1 MAKKKNNKSKL
12 SFMKYLSIFLLIVSV
27 LILVL
32 VYFINVLPIDYFIV
46 LIVLVLIIDLVVI
59 KLLLG
64 SGKIKNVF
72 GVILS
77 IILII
82 IMVFG
87 ITYELN
93 TLDFLKQFGYNT
105 YKEEVYN
112 IIVLSESKYENID
125 DLENETIGH
134 LDELVHE
141 GLNSAIEKIDKKI
154 DFESVVLDD
163 INTLV
168 ANLDEGLIAAM
179 IVEDAQIT
187 MLKENDNDFSNKY
200 RIIDTYT
207 IETQIEVE
215 SKDVD
220 VTKDSYNILITG
232 IDSYGSIT
240 RVSRSDVNMIV
251 SVNPN
256 ENKILLTSI
265 PRDYYVYLSDYKDYD
280 KLTHTGIY
288 GIDVT
293 SKALEDLLDIDINY
307 YVKVNFSSLV
317 DIVDA
322 LGGIDVYS
330 DYTFDTHKAA
340 AGYHFDEG
348 WNHLSGMEALM
359 FSRERYAFIDGDNQR
374 IKNQTAVLKAIID
387 KVASPAIIT
396 NYMSFMDVMAQTI
409 QTNLNED
416 EIYALIQMQLTDM
429 ASWEIESYA
438 LEGYGAILWSPAG
451 NADLWVMQPDYNT
464 VEEAKEL
471 IADFM
476 NKNTDSLE

>member
-1 MAKKKNNKSKL
+1 MDKKKNNKSKM

-46 LIVLVLIIDLVVI
+46 LVVLVLIIDLVVI

-64 SGKIKNVF
+64 SDKIRNVI

-93 TLDFLKQFGYNT
+93 TIDFLKQFGFNT

-112 IIVLSESKYENID
+112 VLVLDESEYEELN
-125 DLENETIGH
+125 DLDNESIGH
-134 LDELVHE
+134 LDENVHE
-141 GLNSAIEKIDKKI
+141 GLNSAIDKIDQQI

-163 INTLV
+163 INSLV
-168 ANLDEGLIAAM
+168 DNLSSEEIDAIIL
-179 IVEDAQIT
+179 EDAQIT
-187 MLKENDNDFSNKY
+187 MLEEDNNGLMDNF
-200 RIIDTYT
+200 RIIASFD
-207 IETQIEVE
+207 IETEIEVV
-215 SKDVD
+215 SKEVN

-251 SVNPN
+251 SVNPK

-265 PRDYYVYLSDYKDYD
+265 PRDYYVYLSDYGDYD

-293 SKALEDLLDIDINY
+293 TKALEDLLDIDINY
-307 YVKVNFSSLV
+307 YVKVNFTTLV
-317 DIVDA
+317 DIVDE
-322 LGGIDVYS
+322 LGGITVNSNYDFTS
-330 DYTFDTHKAA
+330 ID
-340 AGYHFDEG
+340 GYHFSKGNNNLNGE
-348 WNHLSGMEALM
+348 EALS
-359 FSRERYAFIDGDNQR
+359 FARERQAFSEGDRVRVENQ
-374 IKNQTAVLKAIID
+374 QLVLTAIIN
-387 KVASPAIIT
+387 KVLSPSIIT
-396 NYMSFMDVMAQTI
+396 NYNSLLNALSGEFLTNITNNEITDLIKWQIDGMYSWDIETISLDGSNAFDYTYSYKNQKLYVMMP
-409 QTNLNED
+409 
-416 EIYALIQMQLTDM
+416 YP
-429 ASWEIESYA
+429 ESVN
-438 LEGYGAILWSPAG
+438 S
-451 NADLWVMQPDYNT
+451 
-464 VEEAKEL
+464 AKEK
-471 IADFM
+471 I
-476 NKNTDSLE
+476 KNVL

>member
-1 MAKKKNNKSKL
+1 MAKKKNNKSKM

-46 LIVLVLIIDLVVI
+46 LVVLVLIIDLVVI

-64 SGKIKNVF
+64 SGKIRNVI

-93 TLDFLKQFGYNT
+93 TIDFLKQFGFNT

-112 IIVLSESKYENID
+112 VLVLDESEYEELN
-125 DLENETIGH
+125 DLDNESIGH
-134 LDELVHE
+134 LDENVHE
-141 GLNSAIEKIDKKI
+141 GLNSAIDKIDQQI

-163 INTLV
+163 INSLV
-168 ANLDEGLIAAM
+168 DNLSSEEVDAIIL
-179 IVEDAQIT
+179 EDAQIT
-187 MLKENDNDFSNKY
+187 MLEEDNNGLMDNF
-200 RIIDTYT
+200 RIIASFD
-207 IETQIEVE
+207 IETEIEVV
-215 SKDVD
+215 SKEVN

-251 SVNPN
+251 SVNPK

-265 PRDYYVYLSDYKDYD
+265 PRDYYVYLSDYGDYD

-293 SKALEDLLDIDINY
+293 TKALEDLLDIDINY
-307 YVKVNFSSLV
+307 YVKVNFTTLV
-317 DIVDA
+317 DIVDE
-322 LGGIDVYS
+322 LGGITVNSNYDFTS
-330 DYTFDTHKAA
+330 ID
-340 AGYHFDEG
+340 GYHFSKGNNNLNGE
-348 WNHLSGMEALM
+348 EALS
-359 FSRERYAFIDGDNQR
+359 FARERQAFSEGDRVRVENQ
-374 IKNQTAVLKAIID
+374 QLVLTAIIN
-387 KVASPAIIT
+387 KVLSPSIIT
-396 NYMSFMDVMAQTI
+396 NYNSLLNALSGEFLTNITNNEITDLIKWQIDGMYSWDIETISLDGSNAFDYTYSYKNQKLYVMMP
-409 QTNLNED
+409 
-416 EIYALIQMQLTDM
+416 Y
-429 ASWEIESYA
+429 SESVN
-438 LEGYGAILWSPAG
+438 S
-451 NADLWVMQPDYNT
+451 
-464 VEEAKEL
+464 AKEK
-471 IADFM
+471 I
-476 NKNTDSLE
+476 KNVL

>member
-1 MAKKKNNKSKL
+1 MAKKKNNKSKM

-46 LIVLVLIIDLVVI
+46 LVVLVLIIDLVVV

-64 SGKIKNVF
+64 SGKIRNVI

-93 TLDFLKQFGYNT
+93 TIDFLKQFGFNT

-112 IIVLSESKYENID
+112 VLVLDDSEYEKLN
-125 DLENETIGH
+125 DLDNESIGH
-134 LDELVHE
+134 LDENVHE
-141 GLNSAIEKIDKKI
+141 GLNSVIDKIDQQI

-163 INTLV
+163 INSLV
-168 ANLDEGLIAAM
+168 DNLSSEEVDAIIL
-179 IVEDAQIT
+179 EDAQIT
-187 MLKENDNDFSNKY
+187 MLEEDNNGLMDNF
-200 RIIDTYT
+200 RIIASFD
-207 IETQIEVE
+207 IETEIEVV
-215 SKDVD
+215 SKEVN
-220 VTKDSYNILITG
+220 VTEDSYNILITG

-251 SVNPN
+251 SVNPK

-293 SKALEDLLDIDINY
+293 TKALEDLLDIDINY
-307 YVKVNFSSLV
+307 YVKVNFTTLV
-317 DIVDA
+317 DIVDE
-322 LGGIDVYS
+322 LGGITVNSNYDFTS
-330 DYTFDTHKAA
+330 ID
-340 AGYHFDEG
+340 GYHFSKGENNLNG
-348 WNHLSGMEALM
+348 KEALS
-359 FSRERYAFIDGDNQR
+359 FARERQAFSEGDRVRVENQ
-374 IKNQTAVLKAIID
+374 QLVLTAIIN
-387 KVASPAIIT
+387 KVLSAGIIT
-396 NYMSFMDVMAQTI
+396 NYNNLLNALSGEFLTNITNKEITDLIKWQIDGMYSWDIETISLDGSNAFDYTYSYKNQKLYVMMP
-409 QTNLNED
+409 
-416 EIYALIQMQLTDM
+416 YP
-429 ASWEIESYA
+429 ESVN
-438 LEGYGAILWSPAG
+438 S
-451 NADLWVMQPDYNT
+451 
-464 VEEAKEL
+464 AKEKINSVL
-471 IADFM
+471 
-476 NKNTDSLE
+476 

>member
-1 MAKKKNNKSKL
+1 MAKKKNNKSKM

-46 LIVLVLIIDLVVI
+46 LVVLVLIIDLVVI

-64 SGKIKNVF
+64 SGKIRNVI

-93 TLDFLKQFGYNT
+93 TIDFLKQFGFNT

-112 IIVLSESKYENID
+112 VLVLDESEYEELN
-125 DLENETIGH
+125 DLDNESIGH
-134 LDELVHE
+134 LDENVHE
-141 GLNSAIEKIDKKI
+141 GLNSAIDKIDQQI

-163 INTLV
+163 INSLV
-168 ANLDEGLIAAM
+168 DNLSSEEVDAIIL
-179 IVEDAQIT
+179 EDAQIT
-187 MLKENDNDFSNKY
+187 MLEEDNNGLMDNF
-200 RIIDTYT
+200 RIIASFD
-207 IETQIEVE
+207 IETEIEVV
-215 SKDVD
+215 SKEVN

-251 SVNPN
+251 SVNPK

-265 PRDYYVYLSDYKDYD
+265 PRDYYVYLSDYGDYD

-293 SKALEDLLDIDINY
+293 TKALEDLLDIDINY
-307 YVKVNFSSLV
+307 YVKVNFTTLV
-317 DIVDA
+317 DIVDE
-322 LGGIDVYS
+322 LGGITVNSNYDFTS
-330 DYTFDTHKAA
+330 ID
-340 AGYHFDEG
+340 GYHFSKGENNLNG
-348 WNHLSGMEALM
+348 KEALS
-359 FSRERYAFIDGDNQR
+359 FARERQAFSEGDRVRVENQ
-374 IKNQTAVLKAIID
+374 QLVLTAIIN
-387 KVASPAIIT
+387 KVLSAGIIT
-396 NYMSFMDVMAQTI
+396 NYNSLLNALSGEFLTNITNKEITDLIKWQIDGMYSWDIETISLDGSNAFDYTYSYKNQKLYVMMP
-409 QTNLNED
+409 
-416 EIYALIQMQLTDM
+416 YP
-429 ASWEIESYA
+429 ESVN
-438 LEGYGAILWSPAG
+438 S
-451 NADLWVMQPDYNT
+451 
-464 VEEAKEL
+464 AKEK
-471 IADFM
+471 I
-476 NKNTDSLE
+476 KNVL

>member
-1 MAKKKNNKSKL
+1 MAKKKNNKSKM

-46 LIVLVLIIDLVVI
+46 LVVLVLIIDLVVI

-64 SGKIKNVF
+64 SGKIRNVI

-93 TLDFLKQFGYNT
+93 TLDFLKQFGFNT

-112 IIVLSESKYENID
+112 VLVLDESVYEELN
-125 DLENETIGH
+125 DLDNETIGH
-134 LDELVHE
+134 LDENVHE
-141 GLNSAIEKIDKKI
+141 GLNSAIEKIDQQI

-163 INTLV
+163 INSLV
-168 ANLDEGLIAAM
+168 DNLSIEEVDAIIL
-179 IVEDAQIT
+179 EDAQIT
-187 MLKENDNDFSNKY
+187 MLEEDENTLMDNF
-200 RIIDTYT
+200 RIIASFD
-207 IETQIEVE
+207 IETEIEVV
-215 SKDVD
+215 SKEVN

-251 SVNPN
+251 SVNPK

-265 PRDYYVYLSDYKDYD
+265 PRDYYVYLSDYGDYD

-293 SKALEDLLDIDINY
+293 TKALEDLLDIDINY
-307 YVKVNFSSLV
+307 YVKVNFTTLV
-317 DIVDA
+317 DIVDE
-322 LGGIDVYS
+322 LGGITVNSNYDFTS
-330 DYTFDTHKAA
+330 ID
-340 AGYHFDEG
+340 GYHFSKGENNLNG
-348 WNHLSGMEALM
+348 KEALS
-359 FSRERYAFIDGDNQR
+359 FARERQAFSEGDRVRVENQ
-374 IKNQTAVLKAIID
+374 QLVLTAIIN
-387 KVASPAIIT
+387 KVLSPSIIT
-396 NYMSFMDVMAQTI
+396 NYNSLLNALSGEFLTNITNKEITDLIKWQIDGMYSWDIETISLDGSNAFDYTYSYKNQKLYVMMP
-409 QTNLNED
+409 
-416 EIYALIQMQLTDM
+416 YP
-429 ASWEIESYA
+429 ESVN
-438 LEGYGAILWSPAG
+438 S
-451 NADLWVMQPDYNT
+451 
-464 VEEAKEL
+464 AKEK
-471 IADFM
+471 I
-476 NKNTDSLE
+476 KNVL

>member
-1 MAKKKNNKSKL
+1 MAKKKNNKSKM

-46 LIVLVLIIDLVVI
+46 LVVLVLIIDLVVI

-64 SGKIKNVF
+64 SGKIRNVI

-93 TLDFLKQFGYNT
+93 TIDFLKQFGFNT

-112 IIVLSESKYENID
+112 VLVLDESEYEELN
-125 DLENETIGH
+125 DLDNESIGH
-134 LDELVHE
+134 LDENVHE
-141 GLNSAIEKIDKKI
+141 GLNSAIDKIDQQI

-163 INTLV
+163 INSLV
-168 ANLDEGLIAAM
+168 DNLSSEEIDAIIL
-179 IVEDAQIT
+179 EDAQIT
-187 MLKENDNDFSNKY
+187 MLEEDNNGLMDNF
-200 RIIDTYT
+200 RIIASFD
-207 IETQIEVE
+207 IETEIEVV
-215 SKDVD
+215 SKEVN

-251 SVNPN
+251 SVNPK

-265 PRDYYVYLSDYKDYD
+265 PRDYYVYLSDYGDYD

-293 SKALEDLLDIDINY
+293 TKALEDLLDIDINY
-307 YVKVNFSSLV
+307 YVKVNFTTLV
-317 DIVDA
+317 DIVDE
-322 LGGIDVYS
+322 LGGITVNSNYDFTS
-330 DYTFDTHKAA
+330 ID
-340 AGYHFDEG
+340 GYHFSKGNNNLNGE
-348 WNHLSGMEALM
+348 EALS
-359 FSRERYAFIDGDNQR
+359 FARERQAFSEGDRVRVENQ
-374 IKNQTAVLKAIID
+374 QLVLTAIIN
-387 KVASPAIIT
+387 KVLSPSIIT
-396 NYMSFMDVMAQTI
+396 NYNSLLNALSGEFLTNITNKEITDLIKWQIDGMYSWDIETISLDGSNAFDYTYSYKNQKLYVMMP
-409 QTNLNED
+409 
-416 EIYALIQMQLTDM
+416 Y
-429 ASWEIESYA
+429 SESVN
-438 LEGYGAILWSPAG
+438 S
-451 NADLWVMQPDYNT
+451 
-464 VEEAKEL
+464 AKEK
-471 IADFM
+471 I
-476 NKNTDSLE
+476 KNVL

>member
-1 MAKKKNNKSKL
+1 MAKKKNNKSKM

-46 LIVLVLIIDLVVI
+46 LVVLVLIIDLVVI

-64 SGKIKNVF
+64 SGKIRNVI

-93 TLDFLKQFGYNT
+93 TIDFLKQFGFNT

-112 IIVLSESKYENID
+112 VLVLDDSEYEKLN
-125 DLENETIGH
+125 DLDNATIGH
-134 LDELVHE
+134 LDENVHE
-141 GLNSAIEKIDKKI
+141 GLNSAIDKIDQQI

-163 INTLV
+163 INSLV
-168 ANLDEGLIAAM
+168 DNLSSEEVDAIIL
-179 IVEDAQIT
+179 EDAQIT
-187 MLKENDNDFSNKY
+187 MLEEDNNGLMDNF
-200 RIIDTYT
+200 RIIASFD
-207 IETQIEVE
+207 IETEIEVV
-215 SKDVD
+215 SKEVN

-251 SVNPN
+251 SVNPK

-265 PRDYYVYLSDYKDYD
+265 PRDYYVYLSDYGDYD

-293 SKALEDLLDIDINY
+293 TKALEDLLDIDINY
-307 YVKVNFSSLV
+307 YVKVNFTTLV
-317 DIVDA
+317 DIVDE
-322 LGGIDVYS
+322 LGGITVNSNYDFTS
-330 DYTFDTHKAA
+330 ID
-340 AGYHFDEG
+340 GYHFSKGNNNLNGE
-348 WNHLSGMEALM
+348 EALS
-359 FSRERYAFIDGDNQR
+359 FARERQAFSEGDRVRVENQ
-374 IKNQTAVLKAIID
+374 QLVLTAIIN
-387 KVASPAIIT
+387 KVLSPSIIT
-396 NYMSFMDVMAQTI
+396 NYNSLLNALSGEFLTNITNNEITDLIKWQIDGMYSWDIETISLDGSNAFDYTYSYKNQKLYVMMP
-409 QTNLNED
+409 
-416 EIYALIQMQLTDM
+416 YP
-429 ASWEIESYA
+429 ESVN
-438 LEGYGAILWSPAG
+438 S
-451 NADLWVMQPDYNT
+451 
-464 VEEAKEL
+464 AKEK
-471 IADFM
+471 I
-476 NKNTDSLE
+476 KNVL

>member
-1 MAKKKNNKSKL
+1 MAKKKNNKSKM

-46 LIVLVLIIDLVVI
+46 LVVLVLIIDLIVI

-64 SGKIKNVF
+64 SGKIRNVI

-93 TLDFLKQFGYNT
+93 TLDFLKQFGFNT

-112 IIVLSESKYENID
+112 VLVLDDSEYEELN
-125 DLENETIGH
+125 DLDNESIGH
-134 LDELVHE
+134 LDENVHE
-141 GLNSAIEKIDKKI
+141 GLNSAIDKIDQQI

-163 INTLV
+163 INSLV
-168 ANLDEGLIAAM
+168 DNLSSEEVDAIIL
-179 IVEDAQIT
+179 EDAQIT
-187 MLKENDNDFSNKY
+187 MLEEDNNGLMDNF
-200 RIIDTYT
+200 RIIASFD
-207 IETQIEVE
+207 IETEIEVV
-215 SKDVD
+215 SKEVN

-251 SVNPN
+251 SVNPK

-265 PRDYYVYLSDYKDYD
+265 PRDYYVYLSDYGDYD

-293 SKALEDLLDIDINY
+293 TKALEDLLDIDINY
-307 YVKVNFSSLV
+307 YVKVNFTTLV
-317 DIVDA
+317 DIVDE
-322 LGGIDVYS
+322 LGGITVNSNYDFTS
-330 DYTFDTHKAA
+330 ID
-340 AGYHFDEG
+340 GYHFSKGNNNLNGE
-348 WNHLSGMEALM
+348 EALS
-359 FSRERYAFIDGDNQR
+359 FARERQAFSEGDRVRVENQ
-374 IKNQTAVLKAIID
+374 QLVLTAIIN
-387 KVASPAIIT
+387 KVLSPSIIT
-396 NYMSFMDVMAQTI
+396 NYNSLLNALSGEFLTNITNNEITDLIKWQIDGMYSWDIETISLDGSNAFDYTYSYKNQKLYVMMP
-409 QTNLNED
+409 
-416 EIYALIQMQLTDM
+416 YP
-429 ASWEIESYA
+429 ESVN
-438 LEGYGAILWSPAG
+438 S
-451 NADLWVMQPDYNT
+451 
-464 VEEAKEL
+464 AKEK
-471 IADFM
+471 I
-476 NKNTDSLE
+476 KNVL

>member
-1 MAKKKNNKSKL
+1 MAKKKNNKSKM

-46 LIVLVLIIDLVVI
+46 LVVLVLIIDLIVI

-64 SGKIKNVF
+64 SGKIRNVI

-93 TLDFLKQFGYNT
+93 TLDFLKQFGFNT

-112 IIVLSESKYENID
+112 VLVLDESVYEELN
-125 DLENETIGH
+125 DLDNETIGH
-134 LDELVHE
+134 LDENVHE
-141 GLNSAIEKIDKKI
+141 GLNSAIEKIDQQI

-163 INTLV
+163 INSLV
-168 ANLDEGLIAAM
+168 DNLSIEEVDAIIL
-179 IVEDAQIT
+179 EDAQIT
-187 MLKENDNDFSNKY
+187 MLEEDENTLMDNF
-200 RIIDTYT
+200 RIIASFD
-207 IETQIEVE
+207 IETEIEVV
-215 SKDVD
+215 SKEVN

-251 SVNPN
+251 SVNPK

-265 PRDYYVYLSDYKDYD
+265 PRDYYVYLSDYGDYD

-293 SKALEDLLDIDINY
+293 TKALEDLLDIDINY
-307 YVKVNFSSLV
+307 YVKVNFTTLV
-317 DIVDA
+317 DIVDE
-322 LGGIDVYS
+322 LGGITVNSNYDFTS
-330 DYTFDTHKAA
+330 ID
-340 AGYHFDEG
+340 GYHFSKGENNLNG
-348 WNHLSGMEALM
+348 KEALS
-359 FSRERYAFIDGDNQR
+359 FARERQAFSEGDRVRVENQ
-374 IKNQTAVLKAIID
+374 QLVLTAIIN
-387 KVASPAIIT
+387 KVLSAGIIT
-396 NYMSFMDVMAQTI
+396 NYNSLLNALSGEFLTNITNNEITDLIKWQIDGMYSWDIETISLDGSNAFDYTYSYKNQKLYVMMP
-409 QTNLNED
+409 
-416 EIYALIQMQLTDM
+416 YP
-429 ASWEIESYA
+429 ESVN
-438 LEGYGAILWSPAG
+438 S
-451 NADLWVMQPDYNT
+451 
-464 VEEAKEL
+464 AKEK
-471 IADFM
+471 I
-476 NKNTDSLE
+476 KNVL